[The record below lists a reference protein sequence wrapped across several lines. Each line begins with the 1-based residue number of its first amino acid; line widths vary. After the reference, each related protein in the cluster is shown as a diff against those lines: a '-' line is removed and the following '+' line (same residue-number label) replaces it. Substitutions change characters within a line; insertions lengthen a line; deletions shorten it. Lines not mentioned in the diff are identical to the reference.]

1 MANEQNLIPQNER
14 TKSEQREIARKGGIA
29 SGRSRLKKKHGRE
42 LLRALLEMPETD
54 ARLIDEISA
63 LGVLPKDITNEVVMH
78 ARQIEK
84 AKKKADTKAYS
95 AINRAAGYLD
105 EENTTTNNFTVII
118 DKGTADALDKW
129 RRRK

>member
-1 MANEQNLIPQNER
+1 MANEQNLIPFDKR
-14 TKSEQREIARKGGIA
+14 SEKEAREISRKGGIA

-54 ARLIDEISA
+54 ARLIDEVSA
-63 LGVLPKDITNEVVMH
+63 LGILPKEITNEVVMH

-105 EENTTTNNFTVII
+105 EESTTTNNFTVII
-118 DKGTADALDKW
+118 DKGTADALNKW
-129 RRRK
+129 KKRK